1 MFNSTVRK
9 CSETHACIGVASG
22 LLPIVLAL
30 VAAQLAYPQS
40 QPIATILQGQL
51 LTTKRV
57 PVANATVQWSLV
69 GAPNPSQT
77 GVSDSAGNF
86 AFEFPLSTPTQVQLA
101 TNANLYTP
109 TQTTVQLQPG
119 TTTQVQVTLTR
130 RPAGQYGAVLGAVR
144 NANGLV
150 IPNATVSILGAG
162 DFLRTNTDAN
172 GKFKFTLIGF
182 NSNLTLQ
189 ASTANAPCIAAT
201 QVPFA
206 LSSTYTVVSV
216 KAPRVLSITANCP
229 PPSTPP
235 PPTPPGGPAAHAVNP
250 LANDP
255 TVLWQQADSLS
266 IQNNDAPNAWN
277 AGHVNDIVRL
287 PPGQGL
293 LVASDEGGVWTIAED
308 SSRTAVPLSNMW
320 TSISV
325 SALALGTGGPA
336 DVYAGTFQYGDSE
349 GGDLWETDTSQSLP
363 LMNWQQVSPKPPCGS
378 IYRMLVVA
386 ESDSIL
392 LACDSGLWW
401 SQIPAPPSA
410 KGIYNWAQAAPA
422 AIGSQ
427 AFSGL
432 AKGPG
437 WSFGGPTGTIV
448 ASRFGGSAPNNIIYT
463 AKWRAGKLV
472 LTGST
477 VSIATTQLSRTSVA
491 ACASNPQIMYA
502 AASDS
507 DGQAMGGVFQSSNGG
522 VNWSPVILP
531 PSPGS
536 FGDSNQAVAVS
547 PDCGTVALGWEAGTF
562 VSFTGGGSWNL
573 LTDSGNYNNLH
584 IGIHALTFDP
594 VLPATLF
601 IGSDGGVASAAGLTN
616 GSTPTFESDWNREL
630 FNLEFLVG
638 AASASSNGLVAGAS
652 QDNGV
657 LYAGLPGP
665 WQHVN
670 DCGGLCPKDPG
681 ELALFATPI
690 SIGPGNDLLVDATV
704 TAPIGSEGQYVE
716 SMGGVIPFNAQ
727 TGIPVIPTCS
737 LCVIILAA
745 PVRFP
750 GGFVN
755 GLGQKMIAVGNIG
768 PSDWTYGGVYGLFAN
783 DDGGGVHWEL
793 LNGGGMYGRDTVTAI
808 APTYDGSSIF
818 LSSSGELY
826 RLDAPFTGPAVD
838 LATEYCCEVNAIYAF
853 NKNLAFAISGFNG
866 TISGASFMS
875 WNGTS
880 LNLAGEATLPHDR
893 PFLSIAALDTRRM
906 YIASSAGVFDT
917 SDGGN
922 TWSTASTGLP
932 TLIQE
937 EGPNDVNIVPTTHD
951 YLQLVTEPSGDT
963 RLYLAS
969 YGRSLWRTSYPLPP
983 PPAQRSMTSVTIT
996 IQTGNDNAAD
1006 YTELQAKIA
1015 GAVSICLKP
1024 SSTTDASPGGVCPN
1038 GSGAPEWANGAIVT
1052 QTFSLSPSLVLDNS
1066 TIEIDL
1072 FEHNSGTN
1080 GPDNWDIQGITVT
1093 GSDWQGPLNLLQIS
1107 VPLNGDNCMAR
1118 LKGSPNPSS
1127 VTYALSSNDPSG
1139 VNQTHPVPN
1148 FGPTPPGSCPQ

>member
-1 MFNSTVRK
+1 
-9 CSETHACIGVASG
+9 
-22 LLPIVLAL
+22 
-30 VAAQLAYPQS
+30 
-40 QPIATILQGQL
+40 
-51 LTTKRV
+51 V
-57 PVANATVQWSLV
+57 PVAGATVQWSLV
-69 GAPNPSQT
+69 GAPSPSQT
-77 GVSDSAGNF
+77 GASDSAGNF
-86 AFEFPLSTPTQVQLA
+86 AFEIPLAYPTQVQLA

-109 TQTTVQLQPG
+109 TQTSVQLQPG
-119 TTTQVQVTLTR
+119 VTSQVQVKLTR

-144 NANGLV
+144 NSNGLA

-162 DFLRTNTDAN
+162 DFLSTTTDAN
-172 GKFKFTLIGF
+172 GKFKFTPVGF

-189 ASTANAPCIAAT
+189 ASTANAPCIATT

-206 LSSTYTVVSV
+206 LSSTHTVVSV

-229 PPSTPP
+229 PP
-235 PPTPPGGPAAHAVNP
+235 PTPPGGLAAHGISP
-250 LANDP
+250 MGNDD
-255 TVLWQQADSLS
+255 TVQWQQADSLS
-266 IQNNDAPNAWN
+266 IQHNDAPNAWN

-308 SSRTAVPLSNMW
+308 SSRTAVPLSNQW

-349 GGDLWETDTSQSLP
+349 GGDLWETDTSQSNP
-363 LMNWQQVSPKPPCGS
+363 LNPWLQQVSPKPPCSS

-386 ESDSIL
+386 ESDTIL

-410 KGIYNWAQAAPA
+410 KGIYTWAQAVPA

-437 WSFGGPTGTIV
+437 WGPGGNTGTIV
-448 ASRFGGSAPNNIIYT
+448 ASRFGGSAPKNIIYT

-477 VSIATTQLSRTSVA
+477 VSIATTKLSRTSVA

-502 AASDS
+502 AASDLN
-507 DGQAMGGVFQSSNGG
+507 GQAIGGVFQSSNGG
-522 VNWSPVILP
+522 VNWTPVTLP
-531 PSPGS
+531 PSPGG
-536 FGDSNQAVAVS
+536 FGDSNQAMAVS
-547 PDCGTVALGWEAGTF
+547 PDCGTVALGWETGTF
-562 VSFTGGGSWNL
+562 VLFTGGGFWNL

-601 IGSDGGVASAAGLTN
+601 IGSDGGVASASGLAAN
-616 GSTPTFESDWNREL
+616 GSPTFESDWNREL
-630 FNLEFLVG
+630 FNLEFFVG
-638 AASASSNGLVAGAS
+638 AASASFDGLVAGAS

-670 DCGGLCPKDPG
+670 DCAGLCPKDPG
-681 ELALFATPI
+681 VLALFATPK

-727 TGIPVIPTCS
+727 TGIPVNPPCGP
-737 LCVIILAA
+737 CVSYNVTVAA

-755 GLGQKMIAVGNIG
+755 ASGQKMIAVSEIG
-768 PSDWTYGGVYGLFAN
+768 PSDNLQYGGVYGLFAN
-783 DDGGGVHWEL
+783 DDGSSVHWEL
-793 LNGGGMYGRDTVTAI
+793 LNGGGLFGWGLVTAI

-818 LSSSGELY
+818 IGSYGSIL
-826 RLDAPFTGPAVD
+826 RLDAPFTGSAV
-838 LATEYCCEVNAIYAF
+838 LLSGPGVFYLNVNGIYAF
-853 NKNLAFAISGFNG
+853 NKNLAFAAYGAHFISWDG
-866 TISGASFMS
+866 TS
-875 WNGTS
+875 WNA
-880 LNLAGEATLPHDR
+880 AGEATLPHDR
-893 PFLSIAALDTRRM
+893 EFLSIVALDTGRM

-922 TWSTASTGLP
+922 TWSTASHGLP
-932 TLIQE
+932 TLIPGE
-937 EGPNDVNIVPTTHD
+937 NNGGNGGGVSAVAMTHD

-969 YGRSLWRTSYPLPP
+969 YGRSLWRTWYPLPP
-983 PPAQRSMTSVTIT
+983 PPPQRSQTSVQIT

-1006 YTELQAKIA
+1006 YTELQAKLA

-1024 SSTTDASPGGVCPN
+1024 SNTTDASPGGVCPN
-1038 GSGAPEWANGAIVT
+1038 GPGAPEWANGAIVT

-1093 GSDWQGPLNLLQIS
+1093 GFDSQGPPLNLLQIS
-1107 VPLNGDNCMAR
+1107 VPLNGDNCIAR

>member
-9 CSETHACIGVASG
+9 CPETHACVRVARG

-30 VAAQLAYPQS
+30 AAAQLAYPQS

-51 LTTKRV
+51 LTTKGV
-57 PVANATVQWSLV
+57 PVANATIEWTYV
-69 GAPNPSQT
+69 GSSSPSQT
-77 GVSDSAGNF
+77 GTSDSGGNF
-86 AFEFPLSTPTQVQLA
+86 AFEIPLAYPTQVQLA

-109 TQTTVQLQPG
+109 TQTSVQLQPG
-119 TTTQVQVTLTR
+119 ITTQVQVKLTR
-130 RPAGQYGAVLGAVR
+130 KPAGQYGAVYGAVR

-162 DFLRTNTDAN
+162 DVLRTTTDAN
-172 GKFKFTLIGF
+172 GKFKFTSVGF

-189 ASTANAPCIAAT
+189 ASTANAPCIATT

-229 PPSTPP
+229 PPPP
-235 PPTPPGGPAAHAVNP
+235 APPGGVAAHGISPMGV
-250 LANDP
+250 DD
-255 TVLWQQADSLS
+255 TVQWQQADSLS
-266 IQNNDAPNAWN
+266 IQNNGAPNAWN
-277 AGHVNDIVRL
+277 AGHVNDIIRL

-293 LVASDEGGVWTIAED
+293 LVASDEGGVWSIGED
-308 SSRTAVPLSNMW
+308 PSRTAVPLSNMW
-320 TSISV
+320 SSISV

-336 DVYAGTFQYGDSE
+336 DVYAGTFQYGNSE

-363 LMNWQQVSPKPPCGS
+363 LNNWQRVGPKPPCSS
-378 IYRMLVVA
+378 IYRILVVVEA
-386 ESDSIL
+386 DRII

-401 SQIPAPPSA
+401 SQIPAAPSA
-410 KGIYNWAQAAPA
+410 KGIYNWAQAVPA

-448 ASRFGGSAPNNIIYT
+448 ASRFGGSAPKNIIYT
-463 AKWRAGKLV
+463 AKWGAGKLV

-477 VSIATTQLSRTSVA
+477 VSIATTKLSRTSVA

-502 AASDS
+502 AASDLN
-507 DGQAMGGVFQSSNGG
+507 GQAIGGVFQSSNGG
-522 VNWSPVILP
+522 VNWTPVTLP
-531 PSPGS
+531 SSPGS
-536 FGDSNQAVAVS
+536 FGDSNQAIAVS
-547 PDCGTVALGWEAGTF
+547 PDCTTVALGWETGTF
-562 VSFTGGGSWNL
+562 VSFTGGGSWSL

-601 IGSDGGVASAAGLTN
+601 IGSDGGVASASGLAAN
-616 GSTPTFESDWNREL
+616 ISPTFESDWNREL
-630 FNLEFLVG
+630 FNLEFFVG
-638 AASASSNGLVAGAS
+638 ADSATFGGLVAGAS

-670 DCGGLCPKDPG
+670 DCAGLCPKDPG
-681 ELALFATPI
+681 VLALFATPKG
-690 SIGPGNDLLVDATV
+690 IGPGNDLLVDATV

-716 SMGGVIPFNAQ
+716 SMAGVIPFNAQ
-727 TGIPVIPTCS
+727 TGIPVNPSCGACTS
-737 LCVIILAA
+737 YNVTVAA

-755 GLGQKMIAVGNIG
+755 ASGQKMIAVSEMG
-768 PSDWTYGGVYGLFAN
+768 PSENSGDGGVYGLFAN
-783 DDGGGVHWEL
+783 DDGSSVHWEL
-793 LNGGGMYGRDTVTAI
+793 LYDGGAGGAWGVSAI

-818 LSSSGELY
+818 IGFAGSIL
-826 RLDAPFTGPAVD
+826 RLDAPFTSPAEV
-838 LATEYCCEVNAIYAF
+838 LSAAYCCSNINAIYAF
-853 NKNLAFAISGFNG
+853 NKNLAFATDGSHLLSWDG
-866 TISGASFMS
+866 TI
-875 WNGTS
+875 W
-880 LNLAGEATLPHDR
+880 NLAGEATLPHDR
-893 PFLSIAALDTRRM
+893 EFLSFVALDTGRM

-917 SDGGN
+917 SDGGQ

-932 TLIQE
+932 TLIPGE
-937 EGPNDVNIVPTTHD
+937 YNGAGGNVYVPMTHD

-969 YGRSLWRTSYPLPP
+969 YGRSLWRTWRPLPP
-983 PPAQRSMTSVTIT
+983 PPPQRSQTSVQIT

-1006 YTELQAKIA
+1006 YTELQAKLA

-1024 SSTTDASPGGVCPN
+1024 SNTTDASPGGVCPN
-1038 GSGAPEWANGAIVT
+1038 GPGAPEWANGVTVT

-1093 GSDWQGPLNLLQIS
+1093 GFDSQGALNLLQMS

>member
-9 CSETHACIGVASG
+9 CSETPACGRVASG

-30 VAAQLAYPQS
+30 AAAQLAYPQS

-51 LTTKRV
+51 LTTKGV
-57 PVANATVQWSLV
+57 PVAGATVQWSFV

-77 GVSDSAGNF
+77 GASDSAGNF
-86 AFEFPLSTPTQVQLA
+86 AFEIPLATPTQVQLA

-109 TQTTVQLQPG
+109 TQTSVQLQPG
-119 TTTQVQVTLTR
+119 TTTQVQVKLTR
-130 RPAGQYGAVLGAVR
+130 RPAGQYGAVLGSVR
-144 NANGLV
+144 NSNGLA

-162 DFLRTNTDAN
+162 DFLSTTTDVN
-172 GKFKFTLIGF
+172 GKFKFTPVGF

-189 ASTANAPCIAAT
+189 ASTANAPCIATT
-201 QVPFA
+201 QAPFA

-216 KAPRVLSITANCP
+216 TAPRVLSITANCP
-229 PPSTPP
+229 PPPA
-235 PPTPPGGPAAHAVNP
+235 PPGGPAAHGVRP
-250 LANDP
+250 MGVDD
-255 TVLWQQADSLS
+255 TVQWQQADSLS
-266 IQNNDAPNAWN
+266 IQSNILPNAWN
-277 AGHVNDIVRL
+277 AGHVNDIIRL

-320 TSISV
+320 TSITV
-325 SALALGTGGPA
+325 SALALGTGGAA

-386 ESDSIL
+386 ETDRIL

-401 SQIPAPPSA
+401 SQIPAAPSV
-410 KGIYNWAQAAPA
+410 KGIYNWVQAVPA
-422 AIGSQ
+422 GIGSK

-432 AKGPG
+432 AKGLG
-437 WSFGGPTGTIV
+437 WATGGANGTIV

-463 AKWRAGKLV
+463 AKWIGSKLV

-477 VSIATTQLSRTSVA
+477 VSIATTKLSRTSVA
-491 ACASNPQIMYA
+491 ACGSNPQIMYA
-502 AASDS
+502 AASDLN
-507 DGQAMGGVFQSSNGG
+507 GQAIGGVFQSSNGG
-522 VNWSPVILP
+522 VNWSPVTLP
-531 PSPGS
+531 LNPGG
-536 FGDSNQAVAVS
+536 FGDSNQAIAVS
-547 PDCGTVALGWEAGTF
+547 PDCSTVALGWEAGTF
-562 VSFTGGGSWNL
+562 ISFTGGGSWYL
-573 LTDSGNYNNLH
+573 LGDTDIFNNLH
-584 IGIHALTFDP
+584 IGIHTLTFDP
-594 VLPATLF
+594 VLPDTLF

-616 GSTPTFESDWNREL
+616 GSTPTLESDWNREL
-630 FNLEFLVG
+630 FNLEFFVG
-638 AASASSNGLVAGAS
+638 AASASVAGLVAGAS

-670 DCGGLCPKDPG
+670 NCAFLCPKDPG
-681 ELALFATPI
+681 ELALFATPK

-704 TAPIGSEGQYVE
+704 AAPLTTAGQYVE

-727 TGIPVIPTCS
+727 TGIPVPSCS
-737 LCVIILAA
+737 SCTYNMAVAA

-750 GGFVN
+750 GGFAN
-755 GLGQKMIAVGNIG
+755 SSGQKMIAVGVIFASNG
-768 PSDWTYGGVYGLFAN
+768 VDNGVYGLFAN
-783 DDGGGVHWEL
+783 DDGSGVHWES
-793 LNGGGMYGRDTVTAI
+793 LNLSRLYDTAAAI
-808 APTYDGSSIF
+808 APTFDGSSIF
-818 LSSSGELY
+818 VGTTDGLIVK
-826 RLDAPFTGPAVD
+826 LDAPFTGPPVLTWGICCAV
-838 LATEYCCEVNAIYAF
+838 NGIYAI
-853 NKNLAFAISGFNG
+853 NKNLAFAISRQHFTSWDG
-866 TISGASFMS
+866 TS
-875 WNGTS
+875 WNP
-880 LNLAGEATLPHDR
+880 AGEATLPHDR
-893 PFLSIAALDTRRM
+893 DFLSIVALDTGRM

-932 TLIQE
+932 TLIP
-937 EGPNDVNIVPTTHD
+937 GLSGGGNLSAPNYLTSHD
-951 YLQLVTEPSGDT
+951 YLQLVTEPSGYT

-969 YGRSLWRTSYPLPP
+969 YGRSLWRTWYPLPP
-983 PPAQRSMTSVTIT
+983 PPPQRSQTSVQIT

-1006 YTELQAKIA
+1006 YTELQAKLA

-1024 SSTTDASPGGVCPN
+1024 SNTTDASPGGVCPN
-1038 GSGAPEWANGAIVT
+1038 GPGAPEWANGAIVT

-1080 GPDNWDIQGITVT
+1080 GPDNWDIQGVTVT
-1093 GSDWQGPLNLLQIS
+1093 GFDSQGSLSLLQIS

-1127 VTYALSSNDPSG
+1127 VTYALSANDPSG